1 MRTVEGGI
9 KGVRPFWLPGSYMYH
24 GEGRGPCGAG
34 CNETDIGNLG
44 SSSLGQWR
52 CLSGCGSTLNL
63 ADHQYVVTDISVDE
77 NWEQG
82 ADSFSYTFPDQGK
95 YVVGFTG
102 GDWRSL
108 DYGSG
113 GSWRLQ
119 TAVNLG
125 NRSDSGHPNNSPVT
139 ASKAIYRA
147 MLGCKFQLQI
157 PVQDSD
163 GDAVRCRWANGTD
176 ECASVCH
183 SLPNATL
190 DEETCTLTIPMVST
204 ANNYSDGGWYAVALT
219 VEDFPQT
226 TIEQGG
232 VNKTSVDSLSSIPLQ
247 FLITTPDLGNCSDVP
262 SILQCGVDSNE
273 TISIAQ
279 NETFNGK
286 VYAETKHI
294 SAPITSINLVSPA
307 GLLKSAIAPDD
318 LGRAAVKYL
327 NVTWTPSSDQ
337 TGENIL
343 CCEAVDSARRS
354 SSSKCIALRA
364 NDDDECV
371 SNPCQNGG
379 TCNNLYNRFE
389 CKCAVGTTGTRCET
403 DINECNSNPC
413 QNGGTCLDK
422 TGHYNCSCPAGFNG
436 TECEID
442 IDECASNPCENAGTC
457 INTDGHYNC
466 SCSTGFTGDNCE
478 MDINECISNPC
489 QNGGTCVDVSG
500 HYNCSCPTG
509 FHGTNCEIDID
520 ECASNPCENAGTCIN
535 TDGHYNCSCPYG
547 FTGDNCESDINE
559 CISNPCQNG
568 GTCLD
573 MNEHYNCSCPAGFNG
588 TSCEIDI
595 NECISNP
602 CQNGGTCVDISGHF
616 DCSCPAGFNGTNCE
630 IDVNECASNPC
641 ENAGNCIDKPGHYNC
656 SCSAGFMGA
665 NCETDI
671 DECASNPCEN
681 AGTCMNTDGHYN
693 CSCSTGFTGDNCEID
708 INECISNPC
717 QNGGTCVDK
726 TGYYDC
732 LCPTGFNG
740 TECEAAISND
750 QGNSQRQHS
759 GIASITDT
767 IPPTLGLLGLLGLL
781 GCIPWFFLI
790 PWMRYH
796 ARRKV
801 ESLVEDQEEQK
812 TPGTK
817 YMCVMPEKDKTTAKD
832 GVAVMVEEGAF
843 IYV

>member
-1 MRTVEGGI
+1 MSVKEMGMIVVFVFALDIVQGNHFCGSTISWKPSLTKLNEVYFHWQSAWLLGRGPCGTGCNEENIGNLGSSSLGQWRCLSGCGSTQNLALHQYVVTDISVHENWEQGADSFSYTFPDQGEYVVRAMFGCQFQLQIPVQDPDGDAVRCRWATCKECASVCSSLPSAILDEETCTITIPMVSTENGYRDGGWYAVALTVEDFPKTTIEQGGSDYI
-9 KGVRPFWLPGSYMYH
+9 QADRPGMCFKALGLAVICAFVLEYVQGSHFFGSTISWKPSLTEYSKVNFQWQSAWLL
-24 GEGRGPCGAG
+24 GRGPCGAG

-95 YVVGFTG
+95 YVVG
-102 GDWRSL
+102 
-108 DYGSG
+108 
-113 GSWRLQ
+113 
-119 TAVNLG
+119 
-125 NRSDSGHPNNSPVT
+125 PVT

-364 NDDDECV
+364 N
-371 SNPCQNGG
+371 
-379 TCNNLYNRFE
+379 
-389 CKCAVGTTGTRCET
+389 
-403 DINECNSNPC
+403 
-413 QNGGTCLDK
+413 
-422 TGHYNCSCPAGFNG
+422 
-436 TECEID
+436 
-442 IDECASNPCENAGTC
+442 
-457 INTDGHYNC
+457 
-466 SCSTGFTGDNCE
+466 
-478 MDINECISNPC
+478 
-489 QNGGTCVDVSG
+489 
-500 HYNCSCPTG
+500 
-509 FHGTNCEIDID
+509 
-520 ECASNPCENAGTCIN
+520 
-535 TDGHYNCSCPYG
+535 
-547 FTGDNCESDINE
+547 
-559 CISNPCQNG
+559 
-568 GTCLD
+568 
-573 MNEHYNCSCPAGFNG
+573 
-588 TSCEIDI
+588 
-595 NECISNP
+595 
-602 CQNGGTCVDISGHF
+602 
-616 DCSCPAGFNGTNCE
+616 
-630 IDVNECASNPC
+630 
-641 ENAGNCIDKPGHYNC
+641 
-656 SCSAGFMGA
+656 
-665 NCETDI
+665 
-671 DECASNPCEN
+671 
-681 AGTCMNTDGHYN
+681 
-693 CSCSTGFTGDNCEID
+693 
-708 INECISNPC
+708 
-717 QNGGTCVDK
+717 
-726 TGYYDC
+726 
-732 LCPTGFNG
+732 
-740 TECEAAISND
+740 AISND